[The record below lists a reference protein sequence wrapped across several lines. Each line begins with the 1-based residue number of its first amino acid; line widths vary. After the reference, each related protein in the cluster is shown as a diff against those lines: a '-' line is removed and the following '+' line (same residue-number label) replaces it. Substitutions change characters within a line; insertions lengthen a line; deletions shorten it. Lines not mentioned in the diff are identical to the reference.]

1 MSYGFEENKF
11 LLCIYLVISTNLQIG
26 FPFGPTLQ
34 VAPGPQGLGK
44 QGSGLSIH
52 FWFSQTKSP
61 GQSGSITHSGPQPVI
76 VSGLGTKPG
85 WHLKIDKS
93 KTVIYVVIIP
103 QKNSIWKQIQN

>member
-1 MSYGFEENKF
+1 M
-11 LLCIYLVISTNLQIG
+11 LISTNLQIG

-85 WHLKIDKS
+85 WHLKIKKVKMYLIS
-93 KTVIYVVIIP
+93 LLYL
-103 QKNSIWKQIQN
+103 QKNSI